1 MKWVNR
7 IFAATVFA
15 FAFWYARL
23 AYIGFTASSMPSAEL
38 KDGAIAMTPDNFSLE
53 GLKRPVLVDCWASWC
68 KNCAA
73 MDAVMEESAVRE
85 ELKRF
90 TVIKLQAEN
99 IGKLKSLEGFEAVKG
114 LPAFVVFD

>member
-1 MKWVNR
+1 
-7 IFAATVFA
+7 
-15 FAFWYARL
+15 
-23 AYIGFTASSMPSAEL
+23 
-38 KDGAIAMTPDNFSLE
+38 
-53 GLKRPVLVDCWASWC
+53 
-68 KNCAA
+68 
-73 MDAVMEESAVRE
+73 MEESAVRE